1 MKNLVGACDAPA
13 WILLSGVCHAARGF
27 EPLESYSRLNKHISE
42 ESKVALSICYMKTR
56 TCAQLQRFQKVMSIF
71 TVQNKHLL
79 NIKHIFVLYNKN
91 TI

>member
-1 MKNLVGACDAPA
+1 MLYEDANMRA
-13 WILLSGVCHAARGF
+13 IT
-27 EPLESYSRLNKHISE
+27 KIS
-42 ESKVALSICYMKTR
+42 
-56 TCAQLQRFQKVMSIF
+56 KVMSIF